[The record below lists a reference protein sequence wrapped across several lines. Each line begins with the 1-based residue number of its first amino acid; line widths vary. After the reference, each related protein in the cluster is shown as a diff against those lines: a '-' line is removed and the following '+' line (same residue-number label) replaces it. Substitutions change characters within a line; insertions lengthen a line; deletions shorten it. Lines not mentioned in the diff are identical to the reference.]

1 MSVARCAKNVRM
13 MPPEMVDHPG
23 LCGWHWSQ
31 YRQDWL
37 LLGWCEDHY
46 GEALSFCAVHRRQIE
61 PL

>member
-1 MSVARCAKNVRM
+1 MCEECADDAPERL
-13 MPPEMVDHPG
+13 PPAS

-31 YRQDWL
+31 YQQDWL